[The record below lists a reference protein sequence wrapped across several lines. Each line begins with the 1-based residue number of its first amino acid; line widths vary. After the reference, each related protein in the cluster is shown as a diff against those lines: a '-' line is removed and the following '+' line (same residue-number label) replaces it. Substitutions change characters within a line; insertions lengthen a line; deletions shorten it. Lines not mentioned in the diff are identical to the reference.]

1 MSCYNHNAKPGES
14 DFIQVAFS
22 NLGKNSSLS
31 HLYDVSPPRLPIELP
46 KVITVMIVMVIVMVI
61 VPRILLKIIT
71 ITNNHYLGSSKS
83 PALRLWGSDGS
94 FAHSSAFHE
103 SSPFRKVSQ
112 LGFSCFRKCIS
123 FATILHD
130 LFSSFRKVLSS
141 HLIAQICNFI
151 SFLLPRLFSSVKC
164 SVTLRSCN
172 LSKLISLVLSKRIWA
187 WNDFRCLSSQP

>member
-1 MSCYNHNAKPGES
+1 MLGIGCCTKYILLLMLNHPHLILENQSALR
-14 DFIQVAFS
+14 DFFDQDS
-22 NLGKNSSLS
+22 W
-31 HLYDVSPPRLPIELP
+31 
-46 KVITVMIVMVIVMVI
+46 VMIVMVIVMVI
-61 VPRILLKIIT
+61 VPRILLKILT

-94 FAHSSAFHE
+94 SAHSSAFHE

-151 SFLLPRLFSSVKC
+151 SFLAVQDSSIGDL
-164 SVTLRSCN
+164 VTH
-172 LSKLISLVLSKRIWA
+172 
-187 WNDFRCLSSQP
+187 